1 MMPTEPTRTTA
12 RAPDP
17 VDLLLAEAG
26 CRALVEAAPDAA
38 FLLNADGRLCAV
50 NERAA
55 TLFGYSREAMIG
67 LALPALF
74 PERSR
79 DAHEAMVAR
88 LDARQCP
95 RVLGTG
101 ESVAVLHAGGF
112 EFAVDIALSSVQATT
127 GPLTWALV
135 RPVGSSG
142 RPPREIGSACAHPTP
157 SLVPI
162 CARCRCVCGADG
174 VWRPLVQSLREHADA
189 IFSHGLCPGCSP
201 AVTRGL
207 HAEPPSGFR

>member
-1 MMPTEPTRTTA
+1 MMPTERSHTTS
-12 RAPDP
+12 RAPMADP

-38 FLLNADGRLCAV
+38 FLLGADGRLCAV

-55 TLFGYSREAMIG
+55 ALFGYSREAMLG
-67 LALPALF
+67 LALPTLF

-79 DAHEAMVAR
+79 DSHEVMVAR

-101 ESVAVLHAGGF
+101 DTVAVLHAEGF

-127 GPLTWALV
+127 GPVTWALV
-135 RPVGSSG
+135 RAVGTSG
-142 RPPREIGSACAHPTP
+142 RPPREISSACAHPTP

-162 CARCRCVCGADG
+162 CGRCRCVCGADG
-174 VWRPLVQSLREHADA
+174 VWRPLAQSMREHADA
-189 IFSHGLCPGCSP
+189 IFSHGICPDCSP
-201 AVTRGL
+201 AVSRS
-207 HAEPPSGFR
+207 ARAQ